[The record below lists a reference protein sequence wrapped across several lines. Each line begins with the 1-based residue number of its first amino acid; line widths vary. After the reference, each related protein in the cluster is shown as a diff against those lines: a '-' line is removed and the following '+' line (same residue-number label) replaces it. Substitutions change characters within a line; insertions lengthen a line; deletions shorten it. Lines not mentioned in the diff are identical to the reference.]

1 MRIRNPRSFVLA
13 GVCILLLVTSRGG
26 WSAVALQLSTLG
38 QVKSVPN
45 DLRNERSPYLLSAA
59 HQPVNWLPWGDEAFR
74 RAKSEDKPILL
85 DIGAVWCHWCHV
97 MDSESYEN
105 SEVAKVINE
114 NFIPIKVDRDERPD
128 IDARLQTAVS
138 AISGQG
144 GWPLTAMLTPDGKVF
159 YGGTYFPPDDRY
171 GRPGLKRVLQTLAE
185 KYRTERGKIL
195 ESVEELYV
203 NLKKSSESSLNGTGL
218 SETIVDS
225 ALSSISNAFDIR
237 NGGFGSSPKF
247 PHASAIEFLL
257 WRYSLTGEKWM
268 LTIVDSTLKAMA
280 KGGVYDQL
288 AGGFHRYS
296 TDERWIVPHFEK
308 MLYDNAELLKNYVHA
323 YQAMGDESFKE
334 TALSLISFVNTVLSD
349 QENGGFYASQ
359 DADIGMKDDGDYFTW
374 TNEEARNVLTPDEL
388 EVISMH
394 YHLDGAGEMH
404 TSDRHVLYVAK
415 DAGEIADSLKKA
427 ESEVKSLLHSAKEKL
442 LKARL
447 QRRTPF
453 VDPTVYANWNGM
465 MVSAYLEAYKAFNQ
479 KSYLEFALKTLDRII
494 SEGVSPTF
502 DVAHSVGQA
511 TKSSYLEDQVQ
522 VASALLDA
530 YEVTGADKY
539 LSLAEKIM
547 RRTIERYWDKEAG
560 GFLDVPQEDTTLAV
574 FELPNKPIQDSP
586 SSGAN
591 AVAIFALIRLNQF
604 TGEDSYRTTAERAL
618 KHFVPVCKDYGI
630 FGATF
635 FHALDVFL
643 NPPPHVVVIGDKNDP
658 RTLELHEVALRTHR
672 PNVIVQ
678 SYDPKESSTVKLPSV
693 VASMITDAGRPVA
706 YVCTSFVCAPPAYD
720 VATLART
727 LKSFGTRSTLKAD
740 N

>member
-1 MRIRNPRSFVLA
+1 M
-13 GVCILLLVTSRGG
+13 
-26 WSAVALQLSTLG
+26 ALQLSTLG

-195 ESVEELYV
+195 ESAEELYV

-323 YQAMGDESFKE
+323 YQATGDEFFKE
-334 TALSLISFVNTVLSD
+334 TALSIISFVNTVLSD

-374 TNEEARNVLTPDEL
+374 TNEEARNVLTPEEL
-388 EVISMH
+388 EVISMY

-404 TSDRHVLYVAK
+404 TSDRHVLYVAR

-604 TGEDSYRTTAERAL
+604 TGGRLIPNHCRTSSEVFCRRSARTTGSL
-618 KHFVPVCKDYGI
+618 
-630 FGATF
+630 
-635 FHALDVFL
+635 
-643 NPPPHVVVIGDKNDP
+643 P
-658 RTLELHEVALRTHR
+658 RLSFTLSMSSSIHLHML
-672 PNVIVQ
+672 
-678 SYDPKESSTVKLPSV
+678 
-693 VASMITDAGRPVA
+693 
-706 YVCTSFVCAPPAYD
+706 
-720 VATLART
+720 
-727 LKSFGTRSTLKAD
+727 
-740 N
+740 

>member
-1 MRIRNPRSFVLA
+1 MPIRNPWRCVLA
-13 GVCILLLVTSRGG
+13 GICIILLVTLKAG
-26 WSAVALQLSTLG
+26 WSAAAFQLSKLG
-38 QVKSVPN
+38 QVKSMPN

-59 HQPVNWLPWGDEAFR
+59 HQPVKWLPWGDEAFR

-105 SEVAKVINE
+105 SEVAKIINE

-195 ESVEELYV
+195 ESAEELYV
-203 NLKKSSESSLNGTGL
+203 NLKKSTESSVNGMGL
-218 SETIVDS
+218 SETFVDS

-257 WRYSLTGEKWM
+257 WRYSLTGEMWM
-268 LTIVDSTLKAMA
+268 IKIVDSTLKAMA

-323 YQAMGDESFKE
+323 YQATGDESFKE
-334 TALSLISFVNTVLSD
+334 TAVSIISFVNTVLSD

-359 DADIGMKDDGDYFTW
+359 DADIGMRDDGDYFTW
-374 TNEEARNVLTPDEL
+374 TNEEAKNVLTPEEL
-388 EVISMH
+388 EVISMY

-404 TSDRHVLYVAK
+404 ASDRHVLYVAL
-415 DAGEIADSLKKA
+415 DAGQIADSLKKP
-427 ESEVKSLLHSAKEKL
+427 ESEVRTLIHSAKEKL
-442 LKARL
+442 LRARL

-465 MVSAYLEAYKAFNQ
+465 MVSALLEAYKAFDV
-479 KSYLEFALKTLDRII
+479 KAYLEFALKTLERTIG
-494 SEGVSPTF
+494 EGMSSTF
-502 DVAHSVGQA
+502 DVTHSVGQA
-511 TKSSYLEDQVQ
+511 AKSSYLEDQVQ
-522 VASALLDA
+522 VTSALLEA
-530 YEVTGADKY
+530 YEVTGSERY

-547 RRTIERYWDKEAG
+547 GRTIERYWDKETC
-560 GFLDVPQEDTTLAV
+560 GFLDLPHGDTTLAV

-604 TGEDSYRTTAERAL
+604 TGEDSYRTTAELAL

-643 NPPPHVVVIGDKNDP
+643 NPPPHVVVIGEKNDP
-658 RTLELHEVALRTHR
+658 WTFELRDAALRTYR
-672 PNVIVQ
+672 PNTVVQ
-678 SYDPKESSTVKLPSV
+678 FCDPKASSTAKLPSV
-693 VASMITDAGRPVA
+693 VANMISGTDKPTA
-706 YVCTSFVCAPPAYD
+706 YVCSSFVCAPPAYD
-720 VATLART
+720 GAALAQT
-727 LKSFGTRSTLKAD
+727 IKSFGIRSTPGAKR
-740 N
+740 